1 MALDGGFSLAADKSK
16 RTRIYIRI
24 EPGSPPEVVV
34 DVTARAKKAG
44 LTRVI
49 VTDDSQR
56 RLRRSLQA

>member
-49 VTDDSQR
+49 VTDD
-56 RLRRSLQA
+56 